1 MDRKTLLAVLTFAQ
15 GLLTLIM
22 AFSLGNLW
30 VMIILRA
37 FNGACLAGMMPLV
50 FSIIADRFDDEVRG
64 RFFALMNMAKGLG
77 EATTLFLYGL
87 TAEWCA
93 AEGRFESCETNDPC
107 NSSCSCDGLFGWQY
121 SFIITG
127 GVTMAFAPFIY
138 ILMKPPPVTVRE
150 APTSGE
156 NVFVSELK
164 GLGKLL
170 YSTPTFLVL
179 VTQGCFGA
187 IPGNAMS
194 LRSFFF
200 QSAGLSLVQATTIQ
214 STASYVNVF
223 GTGFSGWLSD
233 SLVRT
238 WPLHGRIINAEFSV
252 YSGIPLCFFSFFST
266 FAPSAEIAFVYF
278 FTLAFL
284 LSLVQG
290 GVAGGTNAPILS
302 QLAEPEDRALIIAWQ
317 NAMEGSVS
325 CFGPVIFAVL
335 NYIFGYNRA
344 CENACNP
351 PAECE
356 SGQNGIAAGNALLFC
371 TVVPW
376 GICGA
381 LYSSLHYFY
390 PRDMERIFEQRRL
403 KEGLGVELTSS

>member
-1 MDRKTLLAVLTFAQ
+1 
-15 GLLTLIM
+15 
-22 AFSLGNLW
+22 
-30 VMIILRA
+30 MIILRA

-107 NSSCSCDGLFGWQY
+107 NSSCSCDGLFG
-121 SFIITG
+121 
-127 GVTMAFAPFIY
+127 
-138 ILMKPPPVTVRE
+138 
-150 APTSGE
+150 
-156 NVFVSELK
+156 
-164 GLGKLL
+164 
-170 YSTPTFLVL
+170 
-179 VTQGCFGA
+179 CFGA
-187 IPGNAMS
+187 IPGNTMQ

-290 GVAGGTNAPILS
+290 GVAGGTNA
-302 QLAEPEDRALIIAWQ
+302 
-317 NAMEGSVS
+317 
-325 CFGPVIFAVL
+325 
-335 NYIFGYNRA
+335 
-344 CENACNP
+344 
-351 PAECE
+351 
-356 SGQNGIAAGNALLFC
+356 
-371 TVVPW
+371 
-376 GICGA
+376 
-381 LYSSLHYFY
+381 
-390 PRDMERIFEQRRL
+390 
-403 KEGLGVELTSS
+403 